1 MLMGKCPV
9 CDGTSRSPLPAS
21 QQRWKTM
28 LHGYDAETDTLPCQ
42 NCGGQ
47 TMRGQATGQVRLRCD
62 GVPCTHEYQ
71 GRDAGR
77 CYTIYTCLHCGDS
90 YDIDSGD

>member
-9 CDGTSRSPLPAS
+9 CDGTSRVACTPGLA
-21 QQRWKTM
+21 RWKTRM
-28 LHGYDAETDTLPCQ
+28 RGYDAETDTLPCQ

-47 TMRGQATGQVRLRCD
+47 TMYGPATGQVRLRCD